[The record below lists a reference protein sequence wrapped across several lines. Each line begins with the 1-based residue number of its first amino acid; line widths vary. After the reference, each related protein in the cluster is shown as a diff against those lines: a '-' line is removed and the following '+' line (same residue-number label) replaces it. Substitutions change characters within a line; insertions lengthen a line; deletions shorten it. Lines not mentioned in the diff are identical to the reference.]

1 MGFHDISMTSI
12 SGEPVAFSQ
21 YKGQVCLAVNLASQ

>member
-12 SGEPVAFSQ
+12 AGDQVAFSDFA
-21 YKGQVCLAVNLASQ
+21 GEHNLIVNVASR